1 MSGDDLQHCL
11 PISKNIIV
19 PEPQDYKS
27 AIFDPLSALFV
38 AVSLVRVVTAVKFD
52 NQSRGVTIKIYD
64 EGADRLL
71 SAELEIG

>member
-64 EGADRLL
+64 EGADGLL